1 MSNISRE
8 SVEYYKNLLLEFVPR
23 SRMRRAGQ
31 LVGQLF
37 KDTKK
42 NKGKIVAGGAVGA
55 VAAGGYALSTGT
67 DTAPDGTDTAPTGPI
82 GPTGPAGA
90 DTVPVSKKSKNYST
104 TTRYIE
110 KRTKPS
116 AASEYGRMA
125 RYGVGM
131 NEPRSEYD
139 LRRRD
144 AAIADIQAEYAED
157 PDSYHTY
164 KPNAEHMTGRVR
176 RGYSG
181 TLGSSLVGDEKYGE
195 YAHHLYT
202 DPDALKKELAQKRIN
217 EPTYTDIPSQTSSE
231 TDLDIVRNEF
241 DDSNM
246 TDMEAKEAR
255 LAAARRIMDEIVKK
269 GKKTQPMRYYTPS
282 YSVGGSPI

>member
-8 SVEYYKNLLLEFVPR
+8 SVEYYKNLLLEFTPTA

-31 LVGQLF
+31 LFGQLV
-37 KDTKK
+37 KGTKK
-42 NKGKIVAGGAVGA
+42 NKGKIVAGGAVAAG
-55 VAAGGYALSTGT
+55 VAGGYALSNGT
-67 DTAPDGTDTAPTGPI
+67 DTAPDGTDTAPDGT
-82 GPTGPAGA
+82 

-110 KRTKPS
+110 KPTKPS

-164 KPNAEHMTGRVR
+164 KSNAEHMAGRVR

-195 YAHHLYT
+195 YAHHLYA

-255 LAAARRIMDEIVKK
+255 LAAAKRIMDEIVRN
-269 GKKTQPMRYYTPS
+269 GKKTQPTRYS
-282 YSVGGSPI
+282 AGGSPI

>member
-8 SVEYYKNLLLEFVPR
+8 SVEYYKNLLLE
-23 SRMRRAGQ
+23 SRMRQAGRW
-31 LVGQLF
+31 VGALF
-37 KDTKK
+37 KNTKK
-42 NKGKIVAGGAVGA
+42 NRGKIVAGAA
-55 VAAGGYALSTGT
+55 VAGAAGYALSNGT
-67 DTAPDGTDTAPTGPI
+67 DTAPDGT
-82 GPTGPAGA
+82 

-110 KRTKPS
+110 KRTEPS

-164 KPNAEHMTGRVR
+164 KSNAEHMAGRVR

-195 YAHHLYT
+195 YAHHLYA

-217 EPTYTDIPSQTSSE
+217 EPTYYSDIDFPVRITSE

-246 TDMEAKEAR
+246 TDMQAKEAR
-255 LAAARRIMDEIVKK
+255 LAAAKRIMDEIVRR
-269 GKKTQPMRYYTPS
+269 GKNTQPTS
-282 YSVGGSPI
+282 YSAGGSPM

>member
-8 SVEYYKNLLLEFVPR
+8 SVEYYKNLLLEFGTNTWMNRLGRV
-23 SRMRRAGQ
+23 
-31 LVGQLF
+31 VGQVLQGA
-37 KDTKK
+37 KK
-42 NKGKIVAGGAVGA
+42 HKRKIGAAGAVGA
-55 VAAGGYALSTGT
+55 VAAGGGYALSNGTESNGT
-67 DTAPDGTDTAPTGPI
+67 DIAPDGT
-82 GPTGPAGA
+82 
-90 DTVPVSKKSKNYST
+90 DTVPVSKKSNNYST

-131 NEPRSEYD
+131 NEPRSEDD

-164 KPNAEHMTGRVR
+164 KPNAEHMAGRVR

-195 YAHHLYT
+195 YAHHLYA
-202 DPDALKKELAQKRIN
+202 DPDALKKELARKRIN
-217 EPTYTDIPSQTSSE
+217 EPTYTDIPTETSSA

-241 DDSNM
+241 DDSDM
-246 TDMEAKEAR
+246 TDIEAKAVR
-255 LAAARRIMDEIVKK
+255 SAAAKRLMDNIVKMDNIEK
-269 GKKTQPMRYYTPS
+269 EAKKAQPTRYS
-282 YSVGGSPI
+282 AGGSPI

>member
-8 SVEYYKNLLLEFVPR
+8 SVEYYKNLLLE
-23 SRMRRAGQ
+23 SRMRQAGR
-31 LVGQLF
+31 LVGGLF
-37 KDTKK
+37 NYAKK
-42 NKGKIVAGGAVGA
+42 NRGKIVAGAAFAGAA
-55 VAAGGYALSTGT
+55 GYALSNGT
-67 DTAPDGTDTAPTGPI
+67 DTAPDGT
-82 GPTGPAGA
+82 

-110 KRTKPS
+110 KPTKPS

-164 KPNAEHMTGRVR
+164 KSNAEHMAGRVR

-195 YAHHLYT
+195 YAHHLYA

-217 EPTYTDIPSQTSSE
+217 EPTYYSDIDFPVRITSE

-255 LAAARRIMDEIVKK
+255 LAAAKRIMDEIVRKRK
-269 GKKTQPMRYYTPS
+269 NTQPNS
-282 YSVGGSPI
+282 YSAGGSPYSAGGPPI

>member
-8 SVEYYKNLLLEFVPR
+8 SVEYYKNLLLEFGPTA
-23 SRMRRAGQ
+23 SRMRRARQ
-31 LVGQLF
+31 LGGQLF
-37 KDTKK
+37 KGTKK

-67 DTAPDGTDTAPTGPI
+67 DTAPDGTDTA
-82 GPTGPAGA
+82 
-90 DTVPVSKKSKNYST
+90 PVSKKSKNYST

-131 NEPRSEYD
+131 NEPRSEDD

-195 YAHHLYT
+195 YAHHLYA

-255 LAAARRIMDEIVKK
+255 LAAARRIMDEIVRKR
-269 GKKTQPMRYYTPS
+269 KKTQPASYYTA
-282 YSVGGSPI
+282 GGSPI